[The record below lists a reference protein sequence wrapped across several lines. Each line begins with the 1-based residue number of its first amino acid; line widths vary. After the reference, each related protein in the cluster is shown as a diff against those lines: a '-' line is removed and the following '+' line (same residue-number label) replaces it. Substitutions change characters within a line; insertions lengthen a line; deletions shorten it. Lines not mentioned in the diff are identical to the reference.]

1 MRWKFN
7 NMLIRRRVP
16 KTIQWIVK
24 LLLIYLCIFTAF
36 RIATVICFK
45 PKKISVF
52 ELGPSFWLGLKY
64 DLRWIAF
71 ILIPIALLS
80 LFPRLSP
87 FYSERCKRIWTL
99 YLGIL
104 TLLVL
109 FFYGADF
116 GQFAYINA
124 RLNADALIFAEDP
137 RESLQMVWQSYPV
150 LWIMLGLAG
159 AVIMMVWMFRRT
171 HVDVIEKNINIHKFT
186 YRRRW
191 HAAAIVLLGWFM
203 YGFFTLAPLDFFRA
217 FSLNDE
223 FKSNLALNP
232 LQNFFTTLRFRDP
245 DYNNM
250 AREYYPVITDFL
262 NLEKKNNSGF
272 AGYNRLLHP
281 GSKALESQPNVVL
294 VICESFSMYK
304 SSMSGN
310 PLNSTPYFNEMCNR
324 GIFFERCFS
333 PTFGTARGVFA
344 IITGI
349 PDVQLSKFAT
359 RNAASVNQRT
369 IINDFD
375 GYEKFY
381 FIGGRSQFNNF
392 SGLISNIR
400 DVHIYEE
407 GKYKSEKLNVWGISD
422 KNLFLEANDVLAA
435 QKKPFFAIIQ
445 TADNHR
451 PFNIPEEDRDFVRR
465 SIPDDELKKYGF
477 ESLDEFNAFSYTDYC
492 YKHFMEAARR
502 SHYFD
507 NTIFIFTGDHGVEG
521 NAESLYPKAWTE
533 QRLSDEHIPLLFYA
547 PALLAPQKRKETVS
561 QVDIL
566 PTIAGMIQQ
575 PYLNSTLGRDL
586 LDSSKKENAAFIIYH
601 APGWIGVVTDNYFF
615 RKNIR
620 ISKEEL
626 VPVQNGLPALSVYQQ
641 DSVARHLSQLTSAMY
656 ETSRW
661 MLLNNHNQ

>member
-1 MRWKFN
+1 
-7 NMLIRRRVP
+7 MLIRWRVP

-24 LLLIYLCIFTAF
+24 LFLIYLCIFTAF

-45 PKKISVF
+45 PKNIYF
-52 ELGPSFWLGLKY
+52 YELAPSFWLGLKY

-71 ILIPIALLS
+71 ILLPIALLS
-80 LFPRLSP
+80 LFPVLSP
-87 FYSERCKRIWTL
+87 FYSERCKRRWTV
-99 YLGIL
+99 YLGII

-150 LWIMLGLAG
+150 VWILIGLFG
-159 AVIMMVWMFRRT
+159 AVLMMIWMFRRT
-171 HVDVIEKNINIHKFT
+171 HVDVLEKNANIHKFT

-191 HAAAIVLLGWFM
+191 HLAAIILLGWFM
-203 YGFFTLAPLDFFRA
+203 YGFLTLKPLDFYRA

-245 DYNNM
+245 DYNTH
-250 AREYYPVITDFL
+250 AREYYPLISRFL
-262 NLEKKNNSGF
+262 QLQQKENNISD
-272 AGYNRLLHP
+272 YNRLVHP

-310 PLNSTPYFNEMCNR
+310 PLNSTPYFNEMCNQ

-344 IITGI
+344 TITGI

-359 RNAASVNQRT
+359 RNEATVNQRT
-369 IINDFD
+369 IINNFE
-375 GYEKFY
+375 GYEKYY

-392 SGLISNIR
+392 GGLISNIR
-400 DVHIYEE
+400 DVHIFEE
-407 GKYKSEKLNVWGISD
+407 GKYKSQQLNVWGISD
-422 KNLFLEANDVLAA
+422 KNLFLEANDTLAKE
-435 QKKPFFAIIQ
+435 KKPFFAIIQ

-451 PFNIPEEDRDFVRR
+451 PFNIPEEDQDFEKRN
-465 SIPDDELKKYGF
+465 IPDEELKKYGF
-477 ESLDEFNAFSYTDYC
+477 ESLDEFNAFAYTDYC
-492 YKHFMEAARR
+492 YKKFIEAAKK
-502 SHYFD
+502 SPYFN

-521 NAESLYPKAWTE
+521 NAEALYPKAWME

-547 PALLAPQKRKETVS
+547 PALLKAQKRKETVS
-561 QVDIL
+561 QIDIL

-575 PYLNSTLGRDL
+575 PYLNTTLGRDL
-586 LDSSKKENAAFIIYH
+586 LDSSKKENIAFIIYH
-601 APGWIGVVTDNYFF
+601 APGWIGVVNDDYFF
-615 RKNIR
+615 RKNIH
-620 ISKEEL
+620 IKKEEF
-626 VPVQNGLPALSVYQQ
+626 VPIRNGLPTLTPHEK
-641 DSVARHLSQLTSAMY
+641 DSVMQHLSQLTSGIY
-656 ETSRW
+656 ETARW
-661 MLLNNHNQ
+661 MLLNNPNH